1 MLWVRNSLQLPRW
14 LLEDALGDEEGP
26 WRMNFVQLPSRR
38 EPFKKAMPLPR
49 LVARASE
56 ENDASAMR
64 GSKHRLD
71 RSP

>member
-38 EPFKKAMPLPR
+38 EQFKKTMRSAR
-49 LVARASE
+49 VVAWASE

-64 GSKHRLD
+64 GSNHRLD

>member
-1 MLWVRNSLQLPRW
+1 
-14 LLEDALGDEEGP
+14 
-26 WRMNFVQLPSRR
+26 MNFVQLPSRR